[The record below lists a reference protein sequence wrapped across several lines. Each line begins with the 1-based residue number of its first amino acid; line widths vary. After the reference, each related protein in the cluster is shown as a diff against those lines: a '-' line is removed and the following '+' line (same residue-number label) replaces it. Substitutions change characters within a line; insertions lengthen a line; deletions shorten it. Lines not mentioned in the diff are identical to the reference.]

1 MSINQFHFYFV
12 RIYFCGSFRFSVIFI
27 RTLIEIANISQEDAF
42 GMQILNRTEGI
53 EFVQSKTKAS
63 ELQVIIKLS
72 TFVQNKQ
79 YANH

>member
-1 MSINQFHFYFV
+1 
-12 RIYFCGSFRFSVIFI
+12 
-27 RTLIEIANISQEDAF
+27 
-42 GMQILNRTEGI
+42 MQILNRTEGI